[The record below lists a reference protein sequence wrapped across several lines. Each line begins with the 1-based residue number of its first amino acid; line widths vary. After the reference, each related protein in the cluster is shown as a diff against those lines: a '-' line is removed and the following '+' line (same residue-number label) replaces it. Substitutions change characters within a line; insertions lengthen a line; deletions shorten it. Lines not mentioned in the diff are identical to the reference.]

1 MSADFTPASRFVRAT
16 VLLDNMMVPKNS
28 THARR
33 QATEMLGA
41 IATIGVSY
49 DDLALWY
56 TIKDLDNLVV
66 YYQELYFFQ
75 SPKKLVARDPA
86 EGFSRYNLKDIDF
99 KTLPMGFAKEY
110 KALTY
115 EQTKDLKITDMP

>member
-1 MSADFTPASRFVRAT
+1 MLTPQ
-16 VLLDNMMVPKNS
+16 NS

-33 QATEMLGA
+33 QATDVLGA

-49 DDLALWY
+49 KDLALWY
-56 TIKDLDNLVV
+56 TIKDLDNLEV

-75 SPKKLVARDPA
+75 SPEKLIASDPA
-86 EGFSRYNLKDIDF
+86 AGYTKYSLKDIDF

-115 EQTKDLKITDMP
+115 EQAKDLKIPNMP